1 VLLAGDHRGFAHL
14 INAPDLANGLLIQP
28 VADVLVALG
37 AAEASADKSTSSP
50 LPSALPAADG
60 PPSR

>member
-50 LPSALPAADG
+50 SPAA
-60 PPSR
+60 